1 MKVGA
6 VAQLSQVGW
15 CYWLALFRSIGRR
28 PCANKNLEAGQIEL
42 ISLVA
47 TNDRRHRD
55 DTLLTL
61 PRLD

>member
-1 MKVGA
+1 MN
-6 VAQLSQVGW
+6 SRW
-15 CYWLALFRSIGRR
+15 
-28 PCANKNLEAGQIEL
+28 PMKNLETGQIEL

-47 TNDRRHRD
+47 TNDRRLGD